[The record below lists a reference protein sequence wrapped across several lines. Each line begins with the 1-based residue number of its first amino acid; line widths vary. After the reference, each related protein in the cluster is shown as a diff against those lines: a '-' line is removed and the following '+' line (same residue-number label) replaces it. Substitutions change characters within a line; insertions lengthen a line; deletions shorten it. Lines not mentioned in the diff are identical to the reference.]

1 MDKLRSRQIFEWHRI
16 PVPGYVSVTPD
27 VWRDRGH
34 VHREVAE
41 HLGYPCVVKPNAVG
55 SSIGVSL
62 VREAASLDPAVEA
75 AFAYGPVVLVEEYIA
90 GTELTCGI
98 LDDPDTTRPEA
109 LPLIEVI
116 PHADFYNYEAKYAD
130 GGSDHLIPARVSA
143 EVTARAQALALRA
156 YEALGCEGMG
166 RVDMIAREADLVVLE
181 VNTIPGM
188 TATSLLPDA
197 AKAAGI
203 PFTALLDR
211 IVRRALHRKGIPDLH
226 SQ

>member
-1 MDKLRSRQIFEWHRI
+1 M
-16 PVPGYVSVTPD
+16 
-27 VWRDRGH
+27 
-34 VHREVAE
+34 
-41 HLGYPCVVKPNAVG
+41 
-55 SSIGVSL
+55 
-62 VREAASLDPAVEA
+62 
-75 AFAYGPVVLVEEYIA
+75 
-90 GTELTCGI
+90 
-98 LDDPDTTRPEA
+98 
-109 LPLIEVI
+109 
-116 PHADFYNYEAKYAD
+116 
-130 GGSDHLIPARVSA
+130 SA

-203 PFTALLDR
+203 PFTGLLDR
-211 IVRRALHRKGIPDLH
+211 IVRRALHRKGIPEVH